1 MMLSLEHKTLF
12 IHIPRTGGSWLTHK
26 MWDFETAK
34 SPAEYHNF
42 MKMGTKKA
50 GTHTTLAHIYNSYPD
65 LDLDSFYKFTI
76 VRHPY
81 QRIQSAYAYFK
92 HNTKTLARHKIKSLE
107 DMMTWI
113 ENGSSKQHILP
124 QSKWQDDRFDEIVK
138 FETLE
143 QFDPYPHIFLNKAW
157 HDEKLTKIK
166 KHQYK
171 ELDRELKQR
180 VYKHYKSDFKLF
192 DYDPT
197 L

>member
-1 MMLSLEHKTLF
+1 
-12 IHIPRTGGSWLTHK
+12 
-26 MWDFETAK
+26 
-34 SPAEYHNF
+34 
-42 MKMGTKKA
+42 
-50 GTHTTLAHIYNSYPD
+50 
-65 LDLDSFYKFTI
+65 
-76 VRHPY
+76 
-81 QRIQSAYAYFK
+81 
-92 HNTKTLARHKIKSLE
+92 
-107 DMMTWI
+107 MMTWI

-143 QFDPYPHIFLNKAW
+143 QFDPYPQIYLHKAW

-171 ELDRELKQR
+171 ELDRDLKKG